1 MLVAPRPL
9 LGAYTN
15 FGLVRSYRLIERTST
30 VEPGAG
36 IAFELTR
43 NQGAALLTKHPTYRE
58 DVEKELTFEDY
69 IKKHYQSWVDFSRER
84 GYGKDIRPILVTGVD
99 LTRDFATV
107 AYSDNRSRM
116 QCNFSAAVPAVASA
130 SASVWGSWRTEGL
143 VHTNCGP
150 YPIRITERARRL
162 SESSALESAIPD
174 EYNQCVFIRY
184 YTIRR
189 RMFIPM
195 VIKAGA
201 GPHQLPKP
209 DPGGDNTG
217 EEGLQPLSD
226 DDSTEDDY
234 LETESSTNA
243 FGEAIHNVPLVRPE
257 FYLRS
262 LRLTDWTKDDRDGF
276 DIIAEFVFQVRIVLF
291 CLCGTGE

>member
-1 MLVAPRPL
+1 MLVVPRPL

-15 FGLVRSYRLIERTST
+15 LGLVRSYRLIERAST

-107 AYSDNRSRM
+107 AYSDNRTRM

-130 SASVWGSWRTEGL
+130 CASVWGSWRTEGL

-189 RMFIPM
+189 RMFIPV

-201 GPHQLPKP
+201 GPHQLPKS
-209 DPGGDNTG
+209 DPSGDNTG
-217 EEGLQPLSD
+217 EEGLQPSSD

-234 LETESSTNA
+234 LETGSSTNV

-257 FYLRS
+257 CCLRS
-262 LRLTDWTKDDRDGF
+262 PLLTTRPKDDRDGF
-276 DIIAEFVFQVRIVLF
+276 DIIAEFVFQVKTVL
-291 CLCGTGE
+291 LCMGGTGG